1 MLVEYVRAGEAV
13 GDALDEP
20 RVVRMPRGDEDLVV
34 DVGQQAGYPDAGHF
48 KTEPAFRRRWCGS
61 VIADGLAR

>member
-1 MLVEYVRAGEAV
+1 
-13 GDALDEP
+13 
-20 RVVRMPRGDEDLVV
+20 VV

-61 VIADGLAR
+61 VIADGLVLQP